1 MVYPSVRAWA
11 PLLRTARVALRN
23 PSRSPLVALQHQTGK
38 ASPIPSFCRTYA
50 VYERTKPHVNI
61 GTIGHVDHG
70 KTTLSAAI
78 TKRQAEKGM
87 ANFLDYGSI
96 DKAPEERKRG
106 ITISTAHIEYS
117 TENRHYSHVD
127 CPGHAD
133 YIKNMIT
140 GAANMDGAIIVV
152 AASDGQMPQTRE
164 HLLLARQVGV
174 QKIVVFVN
182 KVDVI
187 DDPEML
193 ELVEMEMRE
202 LLTTYGFEGDD
213 TPVIMGSA
221 LCALENKR
229 PDIGEQKID
238 ELLAAVDS
246 WIPTPQRD
254 LDKPFLMSVE
264 DVFSIAGRG
273 TVASGRVERGTLKK
287 DTDVEIVGKGLEVI
301 KTKIT
306 DIETFKKSC
315 EEARAGDN
323 SGLLLRGVR
332 REDVKRGMV
341 ICKPGTVS
349 PHSQFLV
356 SLYVLSKEEGGR
368 HTGFHQNY
376 RPQIY
381 LRTAD
386 ESCTLNFPEGTEDAD
401 SKMVMPG
408 DNVEMVVT
416 LHQPLAVDNGQ
427 RVNVR
432 EGGRTVATGIVT
444 RILK

>member
-1 MVYPSVRAWA
+1 MPSVVRSIA
-11 PLLRTARVALRN
+11 PLFRTLGRSHVNPVQATLRRQRVAPFVNSWRAYATYDRN
-23 PSRSPLVALQHQTGK
+23 
-38 ASPIPSFCRTYA
+38 
-50 VYERTKPHVNI
+50 KPHVNI

-78 TKRQAEKGM
+78 TKRQAEKGY
-87 ANFLDYGSI
+87 ASFLDYGSI

-106 ITISTAHIEYS
+106 ITIASAHIEYQ
-117 TENRHYSHVD
+117 TDTRHYCHVD

-182 KVDVI
+182 KIDVV

-202 LLTTYGFEGDD
+202 LLSTYGFEGDE

-221 LCALENKR
+221 LSALEDKR
-229 PDIGEQKID
+229 PEIGVEKID
-238 ELLAAVDS
+238 ELLKAVDD

-254 LDKPFLMSVE
+254 LDKPFLLSVE

-273 TVASGRVERGTLKK
+273 TVASGRVERGTLKREE
-287 DTDVEIVGKGLEVI
+287 EIEILGKGDEII
-301 KTKIT
+301 KTKVT
-306 DIETFKKSC
+306 DIEIFKKS
-315 EEARAGDN
+315 ADTAQAGD
-323 SGLLLRGVR
+323 STGLLLRGIR
-332 REDVKRGMV
+332 REDVKRGM
-341 ICKPGTVS
+341 IIAKPGSVR
-349 PHSQFLV
+349 PHKKFLT

-368 HTGFHQNY
+368 HTGFHENY
-376 RPQIY
+376 KPQMY

-386 ESCTLNFPEGTEDAD
+386 ESVTLTWPDSVPESERHD
-401 SKMVMPG
+401 KMVMPG
-408 DNVEMVVT
+408 DNVEMVAEIYHPAPIET
-416 LHQPLAVDNGQ
+416 GQ
-427 RVNVR
+427 RINIR
-432 EGGRTVATGIVT
+432 EGGKTVATGLIT
-444 RILK
+444 RVLA